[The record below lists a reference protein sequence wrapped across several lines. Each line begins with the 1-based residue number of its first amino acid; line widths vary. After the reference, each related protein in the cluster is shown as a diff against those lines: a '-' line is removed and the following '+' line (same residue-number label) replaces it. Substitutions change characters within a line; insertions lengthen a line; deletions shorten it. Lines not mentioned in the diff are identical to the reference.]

1 VIWGPLLARVS
12 PAWVALVV
20 IVVVLLAVGWWRL
33 SRREV
38 VARRLMLRRLGK
50 GWPVLAHECGL
61 SLSGWSAR
69 AQTRREQVE
78 VVFPFWINTWGHPF
92 GFTAR
97 FALLPGQTVE
107 TWQAAAE
114 RLAAAWCAIRCLV
127 RQDSPGTV
135 TVTALQLDPLAAPVP
150 LPAAEQPGGLLAVP
164 LGLREDGRPWVV
176 DLSAT
181 PHWLV
186 VGATGSGKSTLL
198 NALVCALATR
208 PVALVGVDFK
218 GGVELAPYGPRLSRL
233 AVDRT
238 EALPVLRALVRLVE
252 DRRSLLRDAGARS
265 IWDLAAQL
273 RPIPVVLVVDE
284 VAELFLDAGTGRAES
299 QEIAGCSAAVLR
311 LAQQGRALGVLWWSA
326 ASGSLATW
334 ARVSPPSGRSC
345 RVGCACGSMTPKQHG
360 CACRTSPLTRSTPP
374 NALTPRGPGWR
385 WCPTSSRAGRWLGG
399 SPSTSNTPAP
409 LPSRP
414 RACKCRG
421 SSSSP
426 LPAPRGR
433 AGTLPELPPDIA
445 ALLSKDLSAGRA
457 DG

>member
-1 VIWGPLLARVS
+1 MIWGPLLARVS

-311 LAQQGRALGVLWWSA
+311 LAQQGRALGVHLVVC
-326 ASGSLATW
+326 GQ
-334 ARVSPPSGRSC
+334 RVSGDLGKGVTALRAQLSGRVC
-345 RVGCACGSMTPKQHG
+345 LRVNDPETARMCLSDVTIDAVHAAERLDPTRPGLAVVSDVESGWSVARGFAVDLEH
-360 CACRTSPLTRSTPP
+360 ARTI
-374 NALTPRGPGWR
+374 AQQ
-385 WCPTSSRAGRWLGG
+385 TSGLQVPWEQLV
-399 SPSTSNTPAP
+399 
-409 LPSRP
+409 
-414 RACKCRG
+414 
-421 SSSSP
+421 
-426 LPAPRGR
+426 PAPRSPRPGR
-433 AGTLPELPPDIA
+433 HAAGA
-445 ALLSKDLSAGRA
+445 AT
-457 DG
+457 

>member
-1 VIWGPLLARVS
+1 MIWGPLLARVS

-20 IVVVLLAVGWWRL
+20 TVLVLLALGWWRL
-33 SRREV
+33 SRREM
-38 VARRLMLRRLGK
+38 VARKLMLRRLGK

-97 FALLPGQTVE
+97 FALLPGQTVD

-114 RLAAAWCAIRCLV
+114 RLAAAWGAIRCLI
-127 RQDSPGTV
+127 RQDDPGTV

-150 LPAAEQPGGLLAVP
+150 LPAAEQHAGLLAAP
-164 LGLREDGRPWVV
+164 LGLRQDGRPWVV
-176 DLSAT
+176 DLSTT

-208 PVALVGVDFK
+208 AVALVGIDFK
-218 GGVELAPYGPRLSRL
+218 GGVELAPYAPRLSRL

-252 DRRSLLRDAGARS
+252 DRRNLLRDAGARS
-265 IWDLAAQL
+265 IWDLPAQL
-273 RPIPVVLVVDE
+273 QPVPVVLVVDE

-311 LAQQGRALGVLWWSA
+311 LAQQGRALGVHLVVC
-326 ASGSLATW
+326 GQ
-334 ARVSPPSGRSC
+334 RVSGDLGKGVTALRAQLSGRVC
-345 RVGCACGSMTPKQHG
+345 LRVNDPETARMCLSDVTIDAVHAAERLDPTRPGLAVVSDVESGWSVARGFAVDLEHARSIAQQ
-360 CACRTSPLTRSTPP
+360 TSGLRVPWEQLV
-374 NALTPRGPGWR
+374 
-385 WCPTSSRAGRWLGG
+385 
-399 SPSTSNTPAP
+399 
-409 LPSRP
+409 
-414 RACKCRG
+414 
-421 SSSSP
+421 
-426 LPAPRGR
+426 PAPRGR
-433 AGTLPELPPDIA
+433 ASTLPDLPPDIA
-445 ALLSKDLSAGRA
+445 ALLTKDLSAGRP